1 MLGNESNDNT
11 MRRTNLSIVGG
22 MTLQK
27 TNQNLQKTQQ
37 NIRDEIEFYNKRN
50 KELEDKEMEKEN
62 EKIRED
68 EQEYKHYKKNYFYD
82 SLDNDINRQAN
93 KNYNTA
99 SHIVFN
105 GTGVPNNSEDKEK
118 LRKRQQQQALK
129 KALADQI
136 EAKRLREKNEEKE
149 RKEKER
155 ARVVAH
161 QKRIEMEN
169 KAKELQAIEKAK
181 LEKEVIS
188 SNNMTKTVK
197 FDTTVKEQT
206 MEKENMSTLNVS
218 QNIPKQTVIEQPQ
231 LIEQPLPLQQQLTP
245 KKSHFHNKQDWN
257 IEEEKMPT
265 LSHYHKR
272 DIFDDKYYI
281 LDLERKIRNHITE
294 EITDKM
300 NRFHSNVLQENQK
313 LKDQLTAYQS
323 EILKV
328 SQNKSKIERDIEQ
341 LRKQILQDQ
350 YKDEVR
356 TDELIKAMEGEG
368 NHRILPSD
376 TFYRDSGGMIKDVK
390 RIDDDYIEQM
400 DYLANYGRD
409 RPLIDERRFVPLA
422 DYEDLYEEKG
432 YKEDDR
438 FYNDLLDY
446 QSKLI
451 STYRV

>member
-1 MLGNESNDNT
+1 MQGNESNENT

-27 TNQNLQKTQQ
+27 TNHNLQKTEQ
-37 NIRDEIEFYNKRN
+37 NIRDEMEHYNKRI
-50 KELEDKEMEKEN
+50 KEMEEEEREKEN
-62 EKIRED
+62 MKIKED
-68 EQEYKHYKKNYFYD
+68 EQEYIQFKKTFLYD
-82 SLDNDINRQAN
+82 SSNNDINRQVN

-105 GTGVPNNSEDKEK
+105 GTGVANNNEDKEK
-118 LRKRQQQQALK
+118 LIKRQKQQAFK
-129 KALADQI
+129 KALNDQI
-136 EAKRLREKNEEKE
+136 EQKRLRIKNEEE
-149 RKEKER
+149 QRKAKAR
-155 ARVVAH
+155 AREEALK
-161 QKRIEMEN
+161 KRIEMEN
-169 KAKELQAIEKAK
+169 KVKEQEAIEKAK
-181 LEKEVIS
+181 LEKEVID
-188 SNNMTKTVK
+188 SNNMKKTVK
-197 FDTTVKEQT
+197 FDSTVKEQT
-206 MEKENMSTLNVS
+206 KAKENISTVNLH
-218 QNIPKQTVIEQPQ
+218 QAIQRQTVIEQPEP
-231 LIEQPLPLQQQLTP
+231 LEQPSPLEQQYTP
-245 KKSHFHNKQDWN
+245 KMSHFHNKQDWN
-257 IEEEKMPT
+257 IEEDKMPT
-265 LSHYHKR
+265 LNHYHKK
-272 DIFDDKYYI
+272 DFFDDKYYI
-281 LDLERKIRNHITE
+281 LDLERKMRNHITE

-313 LKDQLTAYQS
+313 LKDQLTVYQN

-422 DYEDLYEEKG
+422 DYEDLYDEKG
-432 YKEDDR
+432 YKEDDK

-446 QSKLI
+446 QSQLI